1 MAREQKFISAVAA
14 VDGYSEELEDFLRI
28 ISGVLSERFQ
38 QAELIL
44 VLTTGQERNSGVIK
58 EYFKNNPTGLMI
70 SIVTLDPGTGLEM
83 AMNAGRDLAIGDY
96 IYEFDDIHVDYTPV
110 VISETY
116 DRCIADGLDIVTARN
131 DRPVKFSS
139 RVFYR
144 VYNALAGAG
153 KDLGPSSFRILSRR
167 AVNRI
172 KSLGVYIPYRKAV
185 YRNAGLQEASFV
197 YGSTDTTGKSRH
209 TVKKERGDLAIDSF
223 IYFTDLMEKVSI
235 AICLIFFA
243 IAVGVIIYILVSLF
257 TDEKLMSGWVSIMGF
272 LSIGFT
278 GLFGLI
284 TIVIKYL
291 SVLVNLSFSRQQYLI
306 RDIEKI
312 SGV

>member
-1 MAREQKFISAVAA
+1 MAKEQKFVSAVAA
-14 VDGYSEELEDFLRI
+14 VDGYSEELEGFLRL

-44 VLTTGQERNSGVIK
+44 VLTTGQERNSEVIRK
-58 EYFKNNPTGLMI
+58 YFSDNPSGLLI

-96 IYEFDDIHVDYTPV
+96 IYEFDDIHVDYDSS
-110 VISETY
+110 VISEAY
-116 DRCIADGLDIVTARN
+116 DRCIAEGMDIVTARN

-139 RVFYR
+139 RMFYR

-185 YRNAGLQEASFV
+185 YRNAGLQEDSFV
-197 YGSTDTTGKSRH
+197 YNSTDTTGKSRH
-209 TVKKERGDLAIDSF
+209 SIKKERGDLAIDSF

-235 AICLIFFA
+235 AICLTFFA
-243 IAVGVIIYILVSLF
+243 IAVGVIIYIIVSLF
-257 TDEKLMSGWVSIMGF
+257 TDEKLISGWVSIMGF